1 MEVNHS
7 TDKQKSRGDT
17 KKEQISE
24 LEEKSTF
31 FPQNTGHI
39 HNKKMESKR
48 RKIEALMI
56 YPEGSIKF
64 DLIEVLE
71 HTILEKIFLGK
82 IEKRPYSKPYKY
94 ILD

>member
-1 MEVNHS
+1 
-7 TDKQKSRGDT
+7 
-17 KKEQISE
+17 
-24 LEEKSTF
+24 
-31 FPQNTGHI
+31 
-39 HNKKMESKR
+39 
-48 RKIEALMI
+48 MI